1 MKGSWYVLSAVR
13 ERRSWRG
20 EVCGVTGDALSDAH
34 VVHPAVELRIS
45 HGLRKPQCER
55 FAVSADGARPIPR
68 LPASMPSD
76 VDYDWYVRRAEE
88 MLREV
93 GIQ

>member
-1 MKGSWYVLSAVR
+1 MWFQPDNPDHAIIEGALLGGEYMGRAVR
-13 ERRSWRG
+13 WYYARG
-20 EVCGVTGDALSDAH
+20 SKDYIIDAKSLNKVAGS
-34 VVHPAVELRIS
+34 
-45 HGLRKPQCER
+45 
-55 FAVSADGARPIPR
+55 DGARPIPR

-88 MLREV
+88 MLHEV